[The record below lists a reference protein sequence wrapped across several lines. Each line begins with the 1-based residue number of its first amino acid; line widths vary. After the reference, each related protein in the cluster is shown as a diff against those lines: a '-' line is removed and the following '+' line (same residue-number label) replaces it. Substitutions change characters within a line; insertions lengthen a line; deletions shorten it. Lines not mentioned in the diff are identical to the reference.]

1 MLQSWVTQLG
11 AGAVAIVCLYAIIVG
26 TWRERFGAFIYVS
39 GYLLAMGFAVAS
51 VEHVAAYMLVAD
63 VICLLGFYIACWN
76 TQHPWPQ
83 WALLGQII
91 SVAIDIIVLLNVGVG
106 LMGFLIVQTIAAWG
120 VLLALLI
127 GTIAAAKARRE
138 ARKSGVKK
146 TAIPK
151 ASLSKTP

>member
-11 AGAVAIVCLYAIIVG
+11 ACAVGLVCLYAFVVG
-26 TWRERFGAFIYVS
+26 TWRERFGAFIYLS
-39 GYLLAMGFAVAS
+39 GYLLTMGFALVSAD
-51 VEHVAAYMLVAD
+51 HTAAYMLVAD

-91 SVAIDIIVLLNVGVG
+91 CVAIDIIVLLNIGVGVTA
-106 LMGFLIVQTIAAWG
+106 LLVVQTVAAWG

-127 GTIAAAKARRE
+127 GTMAVTQARRA
-138 ARKSGVKK
+138 ARKAGVKK
-146 TAIPK
+146 GPLAKSALTK
-151 ASLSKTP
+151 SL

>member
-11 AGAVAIVCLYAIIVG
+11 ACAVVAVCFYAVAVG

-39 GYLLAMGFAVAS
+39 GYLLTMGFSLVLND
-51 VEHVAAYMLVAD
+51 HIAADMLVAD
-63 VICLLGFYIACWN
+63 VICLLGFYITCWN

-91 SVAIDIIVLLNVGVG
+91 SVAIDIIVLLNIGIGVTA
-106 LMGFLIVQTIAAWG
+106 LLIVQTIAAWG

-127 GTIAAAKARRE
+127 GTIAVARERR
-138 ARKSGVKK
+138 AGRKPGEKK
-146 TAIPK
+146 TAVGK
-151 ASLSKTP
+151 SVLTKTL